1 MLLLPGEYYK
11 HLLES
16 LLKHRIERGKAVG
29 RLCAVRFRAWEQK
42 CLERLG
48 RSIHRKTHVFFLPLL
63 LCLGVLLAGFKAF
76 DRSSQFDQ
84 LWVESGGRLE
94 TELRYSESALG
105 ETESVIHL
113 LVTQTAKE
121 ATSPEVPQQRLLH
134 RKALLAHLQ
143 LLRAASHVTVNL
155 FDVTWSLKDICV
167 SPSPP
172 DFEVHYI
179 DTIFENMMPCE
190 IITPLDC
197 FWEGSKLLGPE
208 NPVTVPGVGNGIKWT
223 NLNPQSLMK
232 SIKAMGDTN
241 FPFDMLE
248 TYMKRAGINS
258 GYQEKLC
265 LDPDDPDC
273 PETSPNKK
281 TKKIPD
287 IGAELANGCRGF
299 ASKYMHWPKEL
310 LLGGIVQNKTGY
322 IQKADALQ
330 SVLQLMGEKEL
341 YEFWSQ
347 SYKVLHFSWDQEKA
361 ALVLKTW
368 QKKFNEEVKKVLKNS
383 TMAPYNFF
391 TFSTML
397 LNDLLSQ
404 YDFLDPKLIYIGCLI
419 MVIYVS
425 IMQINLFDAVR
436 SQLIIGLFGLA
447 LVVLSIASGIAFCCL
462 IGIQIHSATIAVVI
476 SIASALGVNNMF
488 LLMFSYKRVSSH
500 GFDRV
505 TQKYSGHMGKKQV
518 GMVLKSAGT
527 SILMTSLITISTFMT
542 AAVVPIPALRA
553 FCLQVAILVA
563 FVLATTLF
571 GVTSLISFD
580 VRRRRS
586 ARIDIFCCFPSE
598 DLQWPFFNNTKQPM
612 VGVADSTID
621 GQMRQLG
628 KKPVA
633 FTPAAAATSNFL
645 LKDFRDANSDCE
657 DNMPS
662 AATAKTHCCEWTP
675 RDIARKYVQYLTT
688 GSCRIRV
695 ILSFLVV
702 LGVSAWGI
710 TRIQAGLTLP
720 EMVPNGTNEQKFLG
734 TYGQMFG
741 FYNMYAVTRGDFE
754 YPTNQKLLYEYH
766 DAFMRVP
773 NILKND
779 NGGLPQMWLTLFK
792 EWLLGLQKAFDKDWQ
807 KKCISQ
813 EGWDTCATENGIL
826 GYKLLVQTGNSDN
839 PIDKSLASTAR
850 LVDENGIIN
859 EETFYNLLTA
869 WASNDILA
877 YGASQAN
884 IRPEPRRWTH
894 VANDYDLQIVKSSPI
909 IYAQMPFYASY
920 LYDTTVITKF
930 ISTVRGICK
939 QYDERGLPNYPSGIP
954 FVYWEQYQELRQY
967 LCVAMAFAFLFL
979 FLIGGLFLCN
989 VRAALISSFMSV
1001 VLVIQIL
1008 GFMGFADIK
1017 FSAIPVVLLIGT
1029 VGTGVTFTIHLCLS
1043 FVTSIGNRH
1052 RRTHLSVDHMSK
1064 MVLQSGATLI
1074 IAVIML
1080 VFQNNYVSRSYFLL
1094 LTAKT
1099 VFGLFNGL
1107 ICLPVFLSMFGP
1119 PPEIKPLKY
1128 ADRIS
1133 TPSPEPIKKRARY
1146 TSVRQSVPPPL
1157 SSRSHHGHQQQH
1169 HHKHHH
1175 QQQQNNT
1182 GSSKL
1187 HGLHFAPRDG
1197 SLSTIAEESGSY
1209 HSASMAQLERS
1220 KSQMSLSRSP
1230 SPSLRSECCS
1240 TDSSSED
1247 DAPQQRIAAQPAL
1260 STSNSNQTSAPTRC
1274 IVTAKFELELDGN
1287 VMSAAAQP
1295 RIHKSKHHHGSNR
1308 QSSKRHKRHHSNSS
1322 RY

>member
-1 MLLLPGEYYK
+1 MVDQASVDLYV
-11 HLLES
+11 
-16 LLKHRIERGKAVG
+16 RTTFQDAQVARRQIEKGKASG

-63 LCLGVLLAGFKAF
+63 LGLGVLLAGFKAF
-76 DRSSQFDQ
+76 DKNSQFDQ

-134 RKALLAHLQ
+134 KKALLAHLQ
-143 LLRAASHVTVNL
+143 LLKAASHVTVNL

-208 NPVTVPGVGNGIKWT
+208 NPITVPNVGNGIKWT

-232 SIKAMGDTN
+232 SIKNIENTN

-248 TYMKRAGINS
+248 AYMKRAGINS

-265 LDPDDPDC
+265 LDPEDPDC
-273 PETSPNKK
+273 PETAPNKK
-281 TKKIPD
+281 SKKIPD

-310 LLGGIVQNKTGY
+310 LLGGITQNKTGY
-322 IQKADALQ
+322 IQKAEALQ

-341 YEFWSQ
+341 YEFWLQ

-361 ALVLKTW
+361 ALILKMW
-368 QKKFNEEVKKVLKNS
+368 QKKFNEEVKKVLKS
-383 TMAPYNFF
+383 AAMIPYDFH

-397 LNDLLSQ
+397 LKDLLNQ
-404 YDFLDPKLIYIGCLI
+404 FNFLDPRFIYIGCAI
-419 MVIYVS
+419 MLLYVS
-425 IMQINLFDAVR
+425 FMQINVFDPVR
-436 SQLIIGLFGLA
+436 SQSIIGLFSFL
-447 LVVLSIASGIAFCCL
+447 LILLSIASGIAFCCL
-462 IGIQIHSATIAVVI
+462 IGIQIHSSTIAVVI
-476 SIASALGVNNMF
+476 SIATAQGVNNMF
-488 LLMFSYKRVSSH
+488 LLMFSYKRVSSY
-500 GFDRV
+500 GFDEA
-505 TQKYSGHMGKKQV
+505 TQKYNCHVGKKQV
-518 GMVLKSAGT
+518 GMVLKSTGT
-527 SILMTSLITISTFMT
+527 NIIMTSLIAVAIFTI
-542 AAVVPIPALRA
+542 AAIVPIPALRA
-553 FCLQVAILVA
+553 FCLQVAILTI
-563 FVLATTLF
+563 FVLVTTLF
-571 GVTSLISFD
+571 GITSLISFD

-598 DLQWPFFNNTKQPM
+598 DLQWPFFNNNNNNNSLGT
-612 VGVADSTID
+612 ASTID
-621 GQMRQLG
+621 GQMRQ
-628 KKPVA
+628 
-633 FTPAAAATSNFL
+633 FTEKSDLPTLASSNLL
-645 LKDFRDANSDCE
+645 LKEFKDPNSDCE
-657 DNMPS
+657 D
-662 AATAKTHCCEWTP
+662 TP
-675 RDIARKYVQYLTT
+675 MTKETYFCSWKPKDIAQKYVQYLTT
-688 GSCRIRV
+688 GACRIRV
-695 ILSFLVV
+695 ILLYIAV
-702 LGVSAWGI
+702 LGISIWGI

-741 FYNMYAVTRGDFE
+741 FYNMHAVTRGDFE

-779 NGGLPQMWLTLFK
+779 NGGLPQMWLTLFR
-792 EWLLGLQKAFDKDWQ
+792 EWLLGLQKAFDKDWAR
-807 KKCISQ
+807 KCICQ
-813 EGWDTCATENGIL
+813 EGWETCATDNGIL
-826 GYKLLVQTGNSDN
+826 GYKLLVQTGNNDN
-839 PIDKSLASTAR
+839 PIDKSLATNAR

-894 VANDYDLQIVKSSPI
+894 VANDFDLQIVKSSPI

-920 LYDTTVITKF
+920 LYETSIITKF

-939 QYDERGLPNYPSGIP
+939 TFDERGLPNYPSGIP
-954 FVYWEQYQELRQY
+954 FVYWEQYQELNQY
-967 LCVAMAFAFLFL
+967 LLVAMSLAFFVL
-979 FLIGGLFLCN
+979 FLICGLFLCN
-989 VRAALISSFMSV
+989 IRAALITLFMSATQT
-1001 VLVIQIL
+1001 IQIL
-1008 GFMGFADIK
+1008 GFMGFAYIK
-1017 FSAIPVVLLIGT
+1017 FSAIPVVLVIGT
-1029 VGTGVTFTIHLCLS
+1029 LGTGIAFTIHLCLS
-1043 FVTSIGNRH
+1043 FVTSIGDRH
-1052 RRTHLSVDHMSK
+1052 RRIHLSIDHMSK
-1064 MVLQSGATLI
+1064 IILQSGVTLV
-1074 IAVIML
+1074 IAVVML
-1080 VFQNNYVSRSYFLL
+1080 VFQNNYVSRSYFFILI
-1094 LTAKT
+1094 ANT

-1107 ICLPVFLSMFGP
+1107 VCLPVFLFMYGP

-1128 ADRIS
+1128 TDRIS

-1146 TSVRQSVPPPL
+1146 TSIRQSVPPPP
-1157 SSRSHHGHQQQH
+1157 SNRTHYHQQQNH
-1169 HHKHHH
+1169 HRHH
-1175 QQQQNNT
+1175 QQHQGNN
-1182 GSSKL
+1182 SLSRA
-1187 HGLHFAPRDG
+1187 HSGLHYVPRDG

-1209 HSASMAQLERS
+1209 HSASIAHIETN
-1220 KSQMSLSRSP
+1220 KSQSLSISP
-1230 SPSLRSECCS
+1230 TPSSQSDYS
-1240 TDSSSED
+1240 TDSGSEI
-1247 DAPQQRIAAQPAL
+1247 DAPQRTQSVPTGSA
-1260 STSNSNQTSAPTRC
+1260 QTSAPTRC

-1287 VMSAAAQP
+1287 MMSAAAQP
-1295 RIHKSKHHHGSNR
+1295 CVHKSSSKHHHNNR
-1308 QSSKRHKRHHSNSS
+1308 QSKRHKRHHNT

>member
-1 MLLLPGEYYK
+1 MSDKVSVDLYVRPTFQDAQVARRE
-11 HLLES
+11 
-16 LLKHRIERGKAVG
+16 IEKGKASG

-63 LCLGVLLAGFKAF
+63 LGLGVLLAGFKAF
-76 DRSSQFDQ
+76 DRNSQFDQ

-105 ETESVIHL
+105 ETESVVHL

-143 LLRAASHVTVNL
+143 LLKAASHVTVNL

-208 NPVTVPGVGNGIKWT
+208 NPITVPGVGNGIKWT

-232 SIKAMGDTN
+232 SIKTMGDTN

-258 GYQEKLC
+258 GYQDKPC
-265 LDPDDPDC
+265 LDPEDPDC
-273 PETSPNKK
+273 PETAPNKK
-281 TKKIPD
+281 SKKIPD
-287 IGAELANGCRGF
+287 IGAELANGCHGF

-310 LLGGIVQNKTGY
+310 LLGGITQNKTGY
-322 IQKADALQ
+322 IQNAEALQ

-341 YEFWSQ
+341 YEFWLQ

-361 ALVLKTW
+361 ALVLKMW
-368 QKKFNEEVKKVLKNS
+368 QKKFNEEVKRVLK
-383 TMAPYNFF
+383 TTAMVPYDFH

-397 LNDLLSQ
+397 LKDLLNQ
-404 YDFLDPKLIYIGCLI
+404 FNFLDPKFIYIGCAL
-419 MVIYVS
+419 MLLYVS
-425 IMQINLFDAVR
+425 FMQINLFDPVR
-436 SQLIIGLFGLA
+436 SQAIIGLFSL
-447 LVVLSIASGIAFCCL
+447 LLILLSIASGIAFCCL

-476 SIASALGVNNMF
+476 SIATALGVNNMF

-500 GFDRV
+500 GFNQA
-505 TQKYSGHMGKKQV
+505 TQKYSCHLGKKQV
-518 GMVLKSAGT
+518 GMVLKSTGT
-527 SILMTSLITISTFMT
+527 NILMTSFITIAIFIT

-553 FCLQVAILVA
+553 FCLQVAILA
-563 FVLATTLF
+563 MFVLITTLF

-598 DLQWPFFNNTKQPM
+598 DLRWPFFNNNNNSLGT
-612 VGVADSTID
+612 ASTID
-621 GQMRQLG
+621 GQMRQFTEKSDL
-628 KKPVA
+628 P
-633 FTPAAAATSNFL
+633 TPASSNLL
-645 LKDFRDANSDCE
+645 LKEFRDPNSDCE
-657 DNMPS
+657 DSLMRKQTYFYSWKP
-662 AATAKTHCCEWTP
+662 K
-675 RDIARKYVQYLTT
+675 DIAQKYVQYLTT
-688 GSCRIRV
+688 GACRIRV
-695 ILSFLVV
+695 ILLFIAV
-702 LGVSAWGI
+702 LGISVWGI

-741 FYNMYAVTRGDFE
+741 FYNMHAVTRGDFE
-754 YPTNQKLLYEYH
+754 YPTNQRLLYEYH

-792 EWLLGLQKAFDKDWQ
+792 EWLLGLQKAFDKDWA
-807 KKCISQ
+807 KKCIGQ
-813 EGWDTCATENGIL
+813 EGWESCASENGIL

-839 PIDKSLASTAR
+839 PIDKSLAMNAR
-850 LVDENGIIN
+850 LVNENGIIN

-869 WASNDILA
+869 WVSNDILA

-920 LYDTTVITKF
+920 LYETSIITKF

-939 QYDERGLPNYPSGIP
+939 HFDERGLPNYPSGIP
-954 FVYWEQYQELRQY
+954 FVYWEQYQELNQY
-967 LCVAMAFAFLFL
+967 LCVAMSFAFFFL
-979 FLIGGLFLCN
+979 FLICGLFLCN
-989 VRAALISSFMSV
+989 IRAALITLFMSATQ
-1001 VLVIQIL
+1001 VIQVL
-1008 GFMGFADIK
+1008 GFMGFAYIK
-1017 FSAIPVVLLIGT
+1017 FSAIPVVLVIGT
-1029 VGTGVTFTIHLCLS
+1029 VGTGATFTIHLCLS
-1043 FVTSIGNRH
+1043 FVTCIGDKNR
-1052 RRTHLSVDHMSK
+1052 RIHLSVDHMSK
-1064 MVLQSGATLI
+1064 IILQSGVTLV

-1080 VFQNNYVSRSYFLL
+1080 VFQNNYVSRLYFLL
-1094 LTAKT
+1094 LISNT

-1107 ICLPVFLSMFGP
+1107 VCLPVFLSIYGP

-1128 ADRIS
+1128 TDRIS

-1146 TSVRQSVPPPL
+1146 TSIRQSVPPPP
-1157 SSRSHHGHQQQH
+1157 SNRTHHQQQNRH
-1169 HHKHHH
+1169 RHHH
-1175 QQQQNNT
+1175 QQHQGNNSLSRSH
-1182 GSSKL
+1182 G
-1187 HGLHFAPRDG
+1187 GLHYIPRDG

-1209 HSASMAQLERS
+1209 HSASIPHVETT
-1220 KSQMSLSRSP
+1220 KSQQSLSI
-1230 SPSLRSECCS
+1230 SPSLSSQSDYS
-1240 TDSSSED
+1240 TDSGSET
-1247 DAPQQRIAAQPAL
+1247 DAPQRTQSVP
-1260 STSNSNQTSAPTRC
+1260 TGPTQTSAPTRC

-1287 VMSAAAQP
+1287 MMSAAAQP
-1295 RIHKSKHHHGSNR
+1295 CVHTSSSKHHHNNR
-1308 QSSKRHKRHHSNSS
+1308 QPKRHKRHHNT

>member
-1 MLLLPGEYYK
+1 MSDKVSVDLYVRTTFQDAQVARRQIDK
-11 HLLES
+11 
-16 LLKHRIERGKAVG
+16 GKASG
-29 RLCAVRFRAWEQK
+29 RLCAVRFRAWVQK
-42 CLERLG
+42 SLERLG
-48 RSIHRKTHVFFLPLL
+48 RAIHRKTHVFFLPLL
-63 LCLGVLLAGFKAF
+63 LGLGVLLAGFKAF
-76 DRSSQFDQ
+76 DKNSQFDQ

-105 ETESVIHL
+105 ETESVVHL

-121 ATSPEVPQQRLLH
+121 ASSPEVPQQRLLH

-143 LLRAASHVTVNL
+143 LLKAASHVTVNL

-208 NPVTVPGVGNGIKWT
+208 IPVTVPGVGSGVKWT

-258 GYQEKLC
+258 GYQDKLC
-265 LDPDDPDC
+265 LDPEDPDC
-273 PETSPNKK
+273 PETAPNKK
-281 TKKIPD
+281 SKKIPD
-287 IGAELANGCRGF
+287 IGAELANGCYGF

-310 LLGGIVQNKTGY
+310 LLGGITQNKTGY
-322 IQKADALQ
+322 IQNAEALQ

-341 YEFWSQ
+341 YEFWLQ

-368 QKKFNEEVKKVLKNS
+368 QKKFNEEVKRVLK
-383 TMAPYNFF
+383 TAAMVPYDFH

-397 LNDLLSQ
+397 LKDLLNQ
-404 YDFLDPKLIYIGCLI
+404 FNFLNPIYIYIGCGI
-419 MVIYVS
+419 MLFYVS
-425 IMQINLFDAVR
+425 FMQINLFDPVR
-436 SQLIIGLFGLA
+436 SQSIIGLFSL
-447 LVVLSIASGIAFCCL
+447 LLILLSIASGIAFCCL

-476 SIASALGVNNMF
+476 SIATALGVNNMF

-500 GFDRV
+500 GFDQS
-505 TQKYSGHMGKKQV
+505 TQKYSCHLGKKQV
-518 GMVLKSAGT
+518 GMVLKSTGT
-527 SILMTSLITISTFMT
+527 NILMTSLITIAIFIT
-542 AAVVPIPALRA
+542 AAIVPIPALRA
-553 FCLQVAILVA
+553 FCLQVAILA
-563 FVLATTLF
+563 MFVLVTTLF

-598 DLQWPFFNNTKQPM
+598 DLQWPFFNNNNNSFGT
-612 VGVADSTID
+612 ASTID
-621 GQMRQLG
+621 GQMRQFTE
-628 KKPVA
+628 KSESPNPVS
-633 FTPAAAATSNFL
+633 SNLL
-645 LKDFRDANSDCE
+645 LKEFKDPNSDCE
-657 DNMPS
+657 DTPMRK
-662 AATAKTHCCEWTP
+662 KTHFCDWKP
-675 RDIARKYVQYLTT
+675 KDIAQKYVQYLTT
-688 GSCRIRV
+688 GACRIRV
-695 ILSFLVV
+695 ILLFIAV
-702 LGVSAWGI
+702 LGISVWGI
-710 TRIQAGLTLP
+710 TKIQAGLTLP

-741 FYNMYAVTRGDFE
+741 FYNMHAVTRGDFE
-754 YPTNQKLLYEYH
+754 YPTNQRLLYEYH

-779 NGGLPQMWLTLFK
+779 NGGLPQMWLTLFR
-792 EWLLGLQKAFDKDWQ
+792 EWLLGLQKAFDKDWA
-807 KKCISQ
+807 KKCIGQ
-813 EGWDTCATENGIL
+813 EGWETCASENGIL

-839 PIDKSLASTAR
+839 PIDKSLAMNAR
-850 LVDENGIIN
+850 LVNENGIIN

-869 WASNDILA
+869 WVSNDILA

-894 VANDYDLQIVKSSPI
+894 VANDFDLQIVKSSPI

-920 LYDTTVITKF
+920 LYETSIITKF

-939 QYDERGLPNYPSGIP
+939 NFDERGLPNYPSGIP
-954 FVYWEQYQELRQY
+954 FVYWEQYQELNQY
-967 LCVAMAFAFLFL
+967 LCVAMSFAFFFL
-979 FLIGGLFLCN
+979 FLICGLFLCN
-989 VRAALISSFMSV
+989 IKAALITLFMSASQ
-1001 VLVIQIL
+1001 VIQVM
-1008 GFMGFADIK
+1008 GFMGFAYIK
-1017 FSAIPVVLLIGT
+1017 FSAIPVVLVIGT
-1029 VGTGVTFTIHLCLS
+1029 VGTGATFTTHLCLS
-1043 FVTSIGNRH
+1043 FVTSIGDKNR
-1052 RRTHLSVDHMSK
+1052 RIHLSVDHMSK
-1064 MVLQSGATLI
+1064 IILQSGVTLV

-1080 VFQNNYVSRSYFLL
+1080 VFQNNYVSRSYFLIL
-1094 LTAKT
+1094 ISNT

-1107 ICLPVFLSMFGP
+1107 VCLPVFLSMYGP

-1128 ADRIS
+1128 TDRIS

-1146 TSVRQSVPPPL
+1146 TSIRQSVPPPP
-1157 SSRSHHGHQQQH
+1157 SNRT
-1169 HHKHHH
+1169 HHH
-1175 QQQQNNT
+1175 QQQNRHRHHQQHQGNN
-1182 GSSKL
+1182 GLSRS
-1187 HGLHFAPRDG
+1187 HGGLHYVPRDG

-1209 HSASMAQLERS
+1209 HSASIPHVETT
-1220 KSQMSLSRSP
+1220 KSQSLSISP
-1230 SPSLRSECCS
+1230 SPSSQSDYSSDSGSEI
-1240 TDSSSED
+1240 
-1247 DAPQQRIAAQPAL
+1247 DAPQRTQSVPTG
-1260 STSNSNQTSAPTRC
+1260 STQTSAPTRC

-1287 VMSAAAQP
+1287 MMSAAAQP
-1295 RIHKSKHHHGSNR
+1295 CVHKSSSKHHHNNR
-1308 QSSKRHKRHHSNSS
+1308 QPKRHKRHHNT

>member
-1 MLLLPGEYYK
+1 MVDQVSVDLYV
-11 HLLES
+11 
-16 LLKHRIERGKAVG
+16 RTTFQDAQVARRQIEKGKASG

-63 LCLGVLLAGFKAF
+63 LGLGVLLAGFKAF
-76 DRSSQFDQ
+76 DKNSQFDQ

-105 ETESVIHL
+105 ETESVVHL

-143 LLRAASHVTVNL
+143 LLKAASHVTVNL

-208 NPVTVPGVGNGIKWT
+208 NPITVPGVGNGIKWT

-232 SIKAMGDTN
+232 SIKTMPGESS

-248 TYMKRAGINS
+248 AYMKRAGINS

-265 LDPDDPDC
+265 LDPEDPDC
-273 PETSPNKK
+273 PESAPNKK

-310 LLGGIVQNKTGY
+310 LLGGITQNKTGY
-322 IQKADALQ
+322 IQNAEALQ
-330 SVLQLMGEKEL
+330 SVFQLMGEKEL
-341 YEFWSQ
+341 YEFWLQ

-361 ALVLKTW
+361 ALVLKMW
-368 QKKFNEEVKKVLKNS
+368 QKKFNEEVKKVLKS
-383 TMAPYNFF
+383 ATMIPYEFH

-397 LNDLLSQ
+397 LKDLLNQ
-404 YDFLDPKLIYIGCLI
+404 FNFLDPKFIYIGCAI
-419 MVIYVS
+419 MLLYVS
-425 IMQINLFDAVR
+425 FMQINLFDPVR
-436 SQLIIGLFGLA
+436 SQSIIGLFSL
-447 LVVLSIASGIAFCCL
+447 LLILLSIASGIAFCCL

-476 SIASALGVNNMF
+476 SIATAQGVNNMF

-500 GFDRV
+500 GFDEV
-505 TQKYSGHMGKKQV
+505 TQKYSCHVGKKQV
-518 GMVLKSAGT
+518 GMVLKSTGT
-527 SILMTSLITISTFMT
+527 NIIMTSLITIAIFTV

-553 FCLQVAILVA
+553 FCLQVAILTM
-563 FVLATTLF
+563 FVLVTTLF

-598 DLQWPFFNNTKQPM
+598 DLRWPFFNNNNNSLGT
-612 VGVADSTID
+612 ASTID
-621 GQMRQLG
+621 EQMRQFTE
-628 KKPVA
+628 KP
-633 FTPAAAATSNFL
+633 TPASSNLL
-645 LKDFRDANSDCE
+645 LKEFKDPNSDCE
-657 DNMPS
+657 DIPI
-662 AATAKTHCCEWTP
+662 TKKTYLFNWKP
-675 RDIARKYVQYLTT
+675 KDIAQKYVQYLTT
-688 GSCRIRV
+688 GACRIRV
-695 ILSFLVV
+695 ILLFIAV
-702 LGVSAWGI
+702 LGISVWGI

-741 FYNMYAVTRGDFE
+741 FYNMHAVTRGDFE

-792 EWLLGLQKAFDKDWQ
+792 EWLLGLQKAFDKDWA

-813 EGWDTCATENGIL
+813 EGWESCATENGIL

-839 PIDKSLASTAR
+839 PIDKSLAMNAR
-850 LVDENGIIN
+850 LVNENGIIN

-869 WASNDILA
+869 WVSNDILA

-894 VANDYDLQIVKSSPI
+894 VANDFDLQIVKSSPI

-920 LYDTTVITKF
+920 LYETSVITKF

-939 QYDERGLPNYPSGIP
+939 NFDERGLPNYPSGIP
-954 FVYWEQYQELRQY
+954 FVYWEQYQELNQY
-967 LCVAMAFAFLFL
+967 LFVAMSFAFFFL
-979 FLIGGLFLCN
+979 FLICGLFLCN
-989 VRAALISSFMSV
+989 IQAALITLFMSATQ
-1001 VLVIQIL
+1001 VIQIL
-1008 GFMGFADIK
+1008 GFMGFAYIK
-1017 FSAIPVVLLIGT
+1017 FSAIPVVLVIGT
-1029 VGTGVTFTIHLCLS
+1029 LGTGAAFTIHLCLS
-1043 FVTSIGNRH
+1043 FVTSIGDRH
-1052 RRTHLSVDHMSK
+1052 RRIHLSIDHMSK
-1064 MVLQSGATLI
+1064 IILQSGVTLV

-1080 VFQNNYVSRSYFLL
+1080 VFQNNYVSRLYFFILI
-1094 LTAKT
+1094 ANT

-1107 ICLPVFLSMFGP
+1107 VCLPVFLFMYGP

-1146 TSVRQSVPPPL
+1146 TSIRQSVPPPP
-1157 SSRSHHGHQQQH
+1157 SNRT
-1169 HHKHHH
+1169 HHH
-1175 QQQQNNT
+1175 QQQNHHRHHHQQHHGNSLSRAH
-1182 GSSKL
+1182 G
-1187 HGLHFAPRDG
+1187 GLHYAPRDG

-1209 HSASMAQLERS
+1209 HSASIAHMEKT
-1220 KSQMSLSRSP
+1220 KSQQSLSI
-1230 SPSLRSECCS
+1230 SPSLSSQSDYS
-1240 TDSSSED
+1240 TDSGSEI
-1247 DAPQQRIAAQPAL
+1247 DAPQRTQSVPTGL
-1260 STSNSNQTSAPTRC
+1260 TQTSAPTRC

-1287 VMSAAAQP
+1287 MMSASAQP
-1295 RIHKSKHHHGSNR
+1295 CVHKSSSKHHHNNR
-1308 QSSKRHKRHHSNSS
+1308 QPKRHKRHHNT